1 MRRPGDLFAAAGTLS
16 ALLVGTAGLCA
27 CGRAEKPALQKSTP
41 PAKAPETAKGADGA
55 PSVGREVKE
64 GDAKVGDVV
73 KESAGGAP
81 REIERGRRPP
91 GPTPTFPP
99 GQRQRPRY

>member
-1 MRRPGDLFAAAGTLS
+1 MRRSRDLFAAAGALS
-16 ALLVGTAGLCA
+16 ALLVGTAGLSA
-27 CGRAEKPALQKSTP
+27 CGRPEEPAPPKSTA
-41 PAKAPETAKGADGA
+41 PATATESAKGTNGA
-55 PSVGREVKE
+55 PSVGREVRE
-64 GDAKVGDVV
+64 GDAKVGDIV

>member
-1 MRRPGDLFAAAGTLS
+1 MRRSRDLFAAAGALS
-16 ALLVGTAGLCA
+16 ALLVGTAGLSA
-27 CGRAEKPALQKSTP
+27 CGRAEKPALQKSTA
-41 PAKAPETAKGADGA
+41 PAKAAETAKGADAA